1 MTYSSIASCKKYLVL
16 SKIFFR
22 QNIKKVGIDT
32 PKSSLIRKELNIYSN
47 AIKQILMNM
56 KLKNK
61 HIEMELFVLLLQIV
75 LLLQCL
81 AFLMDILEFST
92 MVDSH
97 PILIFLTKEKLY
109 WYLCGLIMT
118 NMMLFFKRIA
128 IASLKR
134 DVNFYDISSFC
145 YSSQQQKSLSFFFAH
160 AKI

>member
-81 AFLMDILEFST
+81 AFLTDILEFST

-109 WYLCGLIMT
+109 
-118 NMMLFFKRIA
+118 
-128 IASLKR
+128 
-134 DVNFYDISSFC
+134 
-145 YSSQQQKSLSFFFAH
+145 
-160 AKI
+160 